1 MQHGMQS
8 AKAPSAFPARVFEA
22 LQAVPVGCVTTY
34 AALAAQIDCASPQAV
49 GQALRKNTNSPTVPC
64 HRVVR
69 SDGSPGGF
77 FGSSATQEVARKVA
91 LLMDEGVG
99 FDPKGRVAE
108 RFILRALKTN
118 RANRGPHFPTTR
130 GSDEK

>member
-8 AKAPSAFPARVFEA
+8 AKGPTTFQLRVFEA
-22 LQAVPVGCVTTY
+22 LQAVPEGRVTTY
-34 AALAAQIDCASPQAV
+34 AALAAQIDCASPRAV
-49 GQALRKNTNSPTVPC
+49 GQALRKNTNAPTVPC

-77 FGSSATQEVARKVA
+77 FGSSATKEVARKVA
-91 LLMDEGVG
+91 LLMEEGVG

-130 GSDEK
+130 DCDEK